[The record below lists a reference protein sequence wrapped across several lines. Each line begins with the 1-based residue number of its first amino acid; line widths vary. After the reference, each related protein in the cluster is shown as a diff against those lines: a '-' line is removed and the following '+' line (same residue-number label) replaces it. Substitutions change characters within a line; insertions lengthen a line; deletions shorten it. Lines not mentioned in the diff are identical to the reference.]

1 VRGHGG
7 ARAWLVYARRMP
19 LLLRRLAGLGLLLVG
34 LFFVTVGA
42 WYRWFG
48 IAPEAELRFVT
59 GPATDVRVEVTRSAR
74 QEGELL
80 SFGVAERRFTYA
92 RGQQGYHQLLAAVQ
106 AGESITVGYGPT
118 GLPFGLRARAVDLY
132 TISIA
137 HQPLRRYGDKLADE
151 RSGSTSA
158 MVFGSA
164 LLALAFFL
172 LRRPRAGGR
181 PAKLPPS

>member
-1 VRGHGG
+1 MQAERKQP
-7 ARAWLVYARRMP
+7 R
-19 LLLRRLAGLGLLLVG
+19 LRRLAGLALLATG

-59 GPATDVRVEVTRSAR
+59 GPATDIRVEVTRSSR

-80 SFGVAERRFTYA
+80 SFRVGERRIAYA
-92 RGQQGYHQLLAAVQ
+92 RGQQGYQQLMAAAK
-106 AGESITVGYGPT
+106 AGEPITVGYGPV
-118 GLPFGLRARAVDLY
+118 GLPFGLRAQAAEVY
-132 TISIA
+132 AISIA
-137 HQPLRRYGDKLADE
+137 NQPIRRYGDKVADE
-151 RSGSTSA
+151 RSGSMSA

-164 LLALAFFL
+164 LLALALFL